1 MCRGRCRGLE
11 SLKERV
17 PLPPPKMLIEA
28 LFEEKALGERQL
40 VIWVESSGEYPR
52 EMVMIR
58 GYSGVGEGGKG

>member
-1 MCRGRCRGLE
+1 
-11 SLKERV
+11 
-17 PLPPPKMLIEA
+17 MLIEA

>member
-1 MCRGRCRGLE
+1 
-11 SLKERV
+11 
-17 PLPPPKMLIEA
+17 MLIEA

-52 EMVMIR
+52 ETVLIR